1 LIEAVSMRSVI
12 DGGMLFFTPK
22 DIGPRLKLAMPF
34 AMVGVCLLTAGVEA
48 CSSSEVAN
56 VEDHAVD
63 GGDASSSAEASF
75 DAEAAADAAA
85 VVDARTSGGDT
96 GDALSSDA
104 ASADVSSSDAT
115 TSDGFSSDVAIS
127 EASSDASDAS
137 EICSLATGLVGYW
150 PFEEGTG
157 STTADTSGNAN
168 NGTLV
173 NSPSWSESVPPT
185 KYTNTHSLS
194 FDGSQSYVTMGNPT
208 QLQITGALS
217 LAAWFK
223 TSATLANYRT
233 LVSKWYSGSTD
244 GAFTLLWTNSGG
256 PTLLVENSGLQV
268 LGAAAPSVYT
278 DGVWHFVVG
287 TWDGATTARL
297 YVDGHQVS
305 VTTLDA
311 SFGPLQSNTDPFD
324 VGTDNRYAAGT
335 GDRFFPGSIDEVRV
349 YSRALTAAEVGA
361 LFNGSCAAL

>member
-1 LIEAVSMRSVI
+1 MGRMLLFTSM
-12 DGGMLFFTPK
+12 F
-22 DIGPRLKLAMPF
+22 IGPRVKLAMAL
-34 AMVGVCLLTAGVEA
+34 AMVGACLLTAGLEA
-48 CSSSEVAN
+48 CSSSDSAN
-56 VEDHAVD
+56 PGEPSLD
-63 GGDASSSAEASF
+63 GGDASSSADASVNT
-75 DAEAAADAAA
+75 EAAAD
-85 VVDARTSGGDT
+85 G
-96 GDALSSDA
+96 GDALSSDV

-115 TSDGFSSDVAIS
+115 TSDATSDATTSDGFSSDGAGSDV
-127 EASSDASDAS
+127 SSDASDAS
-137 EICSLATGLVGYW
+137 EVCALATGLVGYW

-157 STTADTSGNAN
+157 STTADSSGNGN

-173 NSPSWSESVPPT
+173 NSPAWSTSVPPT
-185 KYTNTHSLS
+185 KYANTHSLT
-194 FDGSQSYVTMGNPT
+194 FDGAQSYVTMGNPT

-233 LVSKWYSGSTD
+233 IMSKWYSGGTD

-256 PTLLVENSGLQV
+256 PTLLVENSALQV
-268 LGAAAPSVYT
+268 FGAAAPGVYT
-278 DGVWHFVVG
+278 DGAWHLVVG
-287 TWDGATTARL
+287 TWDGATTARI

-305 VTTLDA
+305 VTTADA

-361 LFNGSCAAL
+361 LFNGTCGAL